1 MVDVVLHLVVN
12 QLSEDIFVLPSP
24 LCVLFKSLEEN
35 CASRGVKTPHNCAG
49 IKVCMSRIKENL
61 IVWLTYDHFTFHV
74 SIKLHPFDTKIRL
87 PSAPVYCSDTSVSFY
102 KGPRKLEIS
111 KMVQYQANF

>member
-35 CASRGVKTPHNCAG
+35 CVSRGVKTPHNCAG
-49 IKVCMSRIKENL
+49 IKVYIMGKKLTVKL
-61 IVWLTYDHFTFHV
+61 IFDHFT
-74 SIKLHPFDTKIRL
+74 L
-87 PSAPVYCSDTSVSFY
+87 YC
-102 KGPRKLEIS
+102 
-111 KMVQYQANF
+111 

>member
-35 CASRGVKTPHNCAG
+35 CTSRGVKTPHNCAG
-49 IKVCMSRIKENL
+49 IKVCVL
-61 IVWLTYDHFTFHV
+61 
-74 SIKLHPFDTKIRL
+74 
-87 PSAPVYCSDTSVSFY
+87 
-102 KGPRKLEIS
+102 
-111 KMVQYQANF
+111 